1 MQTTGEKDILILVD
15 GVERPID
22 RLTVEEVESVTVLK
36 DAAAV
41 ANIRANVDFEVSPTT
56 RVSAN
61 ILGILM
67 ETNGVPNVNSNDA
80 WWHLYK
86 VPALAFPVR
95 TAGGVWG
102 GSQSYG
108 DFNLQAK
115 SQGSGFMKT
124 HQRQIWAN
132 MTLEQDL
139 DIITKGLKFYV
150 GASYDNSSNTIE
162 TRSKGYQYG

>member
-1 MQTTGEKDILILVD
+1 M
-15 GVERPID
+15 
-22 RLTVEEVESVTVLK
+22 
-36 DAAAV
+36 
-41 ANIRANVDFEVSPTT
+41 SPTT

-132 MTLEQDL
+132 MTWEPPTTTPPTPSRPAQRA
-139 DIITKGLKFYV
+139 ISM
-150 GASYDNSSNTIE
+150 AE
-162 TRSKGYQYG
+162 TTMTPLVPCRRP

>member
-1 MQTTGEKDILILVD
+1 M
-15 GVERPID
+15 
-22 RLTVEEVESVTVLK
+22 
-36 DAAAV
+36 
-41 ANIRANVDFEVSPTT
+41 SPTT